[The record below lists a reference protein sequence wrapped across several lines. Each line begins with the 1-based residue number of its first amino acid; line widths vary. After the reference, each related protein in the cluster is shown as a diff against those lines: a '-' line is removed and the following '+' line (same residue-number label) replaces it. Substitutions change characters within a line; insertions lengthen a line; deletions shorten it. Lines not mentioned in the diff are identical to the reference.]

1 MKLFLLLYLN
11 CRNSFKKIV
20 KSSKFEKRES
30 NSFADFVP
38 LWIKIECV
46 CVGICTH
53 QFYSIEYTLKLYT
66 ELAVRAAGVFS
77 HPNIAVRSRSRR
89 RAADRQPS
97 AAAESS
103 LLSSW
108 VASKARLPAWER
120 EQLLLNTKR
129 ISRLRAYTRTT
140 FRWKSSHCYY
150 YN

>member
-1 MKLFLLLYLN
+1 MQYSMYLLLNLIFLKVEVE
-11 CRNSFKKIV
+11 FK
-20 KSSKFEKRES
+20 KRES
-30 NSFADFVP
+30 HGIAVFVL
-38 LWIKIECV
+38 LWIKIEYV
-46 CVGICTH
+46 CVGIRTH
-53 QFYSIEYTLKLYT
+53 QFYSIECTLKLYT

-77 HPNIAVRSRSRR
+77 HPNIAAWSRSR